1 MKPDKTC
8 SWFTKGIIHL
18 LRRKKQRN
26 KILYSENIRKEIVC
40 KVVNAVWR
48 KVQIACGESK
58 AE

>member
-1 MKPDKTC
+1 MQLVYQGYN
-8 SWFTKGIIHL
+8 SLTKE
-18 LRRKKQRN
+18 KKQRN

-48 KVQIACGESK
+48 KVQIACGEAK